1 MAQTSLSNM
10 IGLTYPVF
18 QAPMAGVSTPAMAA
32 AVTRAGGL
40 GALGLGASTPQA
52 AELAMA
58 EFRALCDGPLH
69 ANLFCHAEPQ
79 RDEATEAAWIA
90 RLTPRFKDFGAAP
103 PEALNSIYPSFI
115 GHQAMTQVL
124 VEAAPGVVSFHFGL
138 PDEDQIA
145 ALKAAGS
152 LLMATAASVGEARAI
167 EAAGLDAIIVL
178 GWEAGG
184 HRGLF
189 APDQADAQLPTLDLL
204 AQVRAVTGLP
214 LVAAGGLMD
223 GHDVRRA
230 LEAGAEAAQLG
241 TAFVA
246 CDESAA
252 DTAYRARLAAGGET
266 VMTRAI
272 SGRPAR
278 CLTNGFTAL
287 TEGIDPAEVPDY
299 PVAYDLGKALN
310 AAAKAAG
317 DGRYGAQW
325 SGTGAERAKALPA
338 GQIMAQLV
346 AELVS

>member
-1 MAQTSLSNM
+1 MVQTSLSNL
-10 IGLTYPVF
+10 IGLTYPMF

-79 RDEATEAAWIA
+79 RDEATEA
-90 RLTPRFKDFGAAP
+90 
-103 PEALNSIYPSFI
+103 
-115 GHQAMTQVL
+115 
-124 VEAAPGVVSFHFGL
+124 
-138 PDEDQIA
+138 
-145 ALKAAGS
+145 
-152 LLMATAASVGEARAI
+152 
-167 EAAGLDAIIVL
+167 
-178 GWEAGG
+178 
-184 HRGLF
+184 
-189 APDQADAQLPTLDLL
+189 
-204 AQVRAVTGLP
+204 
-214 LVAAGGLMD
+214 
-223 GHDVRRA
+223 
-230 LEAGAEAAQLG
+230 
-241 TAFVA
+241 
-246 CDESAA
+246 DESAV
-252 DTAYRARLAAGGET
+252 DTAYRARLAAGGQT

-287 TEGIDPAEVPDY
+287 TEGVDPAEVPDY

-325 SGTGAERAKALPA
+325 SGTGAGRAKALPA